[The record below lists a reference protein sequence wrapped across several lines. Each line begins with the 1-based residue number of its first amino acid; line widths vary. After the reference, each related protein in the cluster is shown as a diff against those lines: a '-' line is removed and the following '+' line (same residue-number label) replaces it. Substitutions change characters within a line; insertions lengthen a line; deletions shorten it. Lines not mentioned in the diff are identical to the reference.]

1 MLVSTADAKIL
12 KCRREAE
19 QDRPAAAEAHLLR
32 VACFEVA
39 IKLMSDEVEAYQACP
54 SAKCRRR
61 RGCVG
66 KPFRCSPIIRE
77 RGVTHD
83 INSLIEG
90 LYWTML
96 EKLADGR
103 PFDDGMDHG
112 RLS

>member
-1 MLVSTADAKIL
+1 MLVSNADAKIL
-12 KCRREAE
+12 KRKLQAE

-39 IKLMSDEVEAYQACP
+39 IRLMSDEVDAYQACP

-66 KPFRCSPIIRE
+66 RPFRCSPIIRD
-77 RGVTHD
+77 RGVKHD
-83 INSLIEG
+83 ITRLIEG

-96 EKLADGR
+96 QKLANGR
-103 PFDDGMDHG
+103 SFNDDLDNAPP
-112 RLS
+112 S